1 MKRKTLKE
9 KITMVRATRETNYK
23 ESLRLEGFTE
33 INTLHGKTKS
43 EVIQYYTDQAA
54 R

>member
-1 MKRKTLKE
+1 MKQKKLKE
-9 KITMVRATRETNYK
+9 KIAMVRAARENNYR

-33 INTLHGKTKS
+33 ISTLHGKTKS

-54 R
+54 K